1 MASPTPP
8 PLVDVLQKE
17 LEAHSSGIRIVLTR
31 MAERIVRM
39 EQRLDDKSSAVAS
52 LEDMLRG
59 LTDQVGSL
67 HTTVGDM
74 QQPLQALQ
82 SNIQTLAETCIK
94 LETTAVSHQSL
105 LDQQAVGLDALGAK
119 LVESTTTAVTTARQE
134 IEELVLKAD
143 TMHDQVLQQIEV
155 TKIDL
160 ATKLDDVT
168 KKVEAL
174 DQDMH
179 ELKDAIPTPPPLPP
193 VVVLPPET
201 TKIPVNVHTKR
212 LENERRRERGP
223 FTDLRDFQIPDDMQ
237 ARLEHNVNAIY
248 TRNGIVAPPS
258 PLPGDV
264 NHLQCPEIPLQRLR
278 AVDDS
283 ASGVADL
290 RNYFH
295 SRFHALSSLVES
307 SRIESRSQQ
316 DALHAIMDQQI
327 ERLHAKL
334 KSVNDQVDKLQLVA
348 PPVKPALLLFDELTM
363 GSVPSLR
370 IALLELSRNLHV
382 VRQTKKH
389 MSVDMRRN
397 LDKVIEVLNDAYHA
411 MADDNSST
419 NLTALTKHTERV
431 ARALAFGMQSTIEI
445 LTTTDVVSTKEL
457 KNTIEHFSESLTCR
471 LETEEDR
478 IEWPQVLASLQLQV
492 EQIKVS
498 HEHAIDTLAIRVDK
512 LKQRE
517 NQAASGP
524 VSPPSH
530 VQSRHEINERGKLLA
545 SFEQDLQTIKLHL
558 QTRDAMLQKLAAD
571 VDHTAR
577 LVARYLPVAHV
588 EDSKAKQPRQLSSTH
603 KRLQALHP
611 NSPSSSLL
619 APSGGLSRQS
629 SSLSSLCVQNA
640 LKQPIRKRPIT
651 PPPPQSTSRENT
663 ME

>member
-31 MAERIVRM
+31 MAERIVKM

-74 QQPLQALQ
+74 QQPLQALK

-105 LDQQAVGLDALGAK
+105 LDKQAVGLNALGAK

-168 KKVEAL
+168 KKVEVL

-248 TRNGIVAPPS
+248 TRNGIVEPPS
-258 PLPGDV
+258 PIPGDV

-307 SRIESRSQQ
+307 SRIESAGCIARHHGPANRTAACKAQ
-316 DALHAIMDQQI
+316 
-327 ERLHAKL
+327 ERERP
-334 KSVNDQVDKLQLVA
+334 SRQVATQ
-348 PPVKPALLLFDELTM
+348 LTM

-498 HEHAIDTLAIRVDK
+498 HEHAIDTLALRVDK